1 MILLVTYDVRRPG
14 GIERLSLQVFE
25 QLQQLGLQPRLL
37 ATRHLGPGVLGRW
50 LGRFWFLLQL
60 LWWLPQAKSVFSMH
74 VLLLKP
80 LKLRALFPALAA
92 RPLYCWLHGIEVW
105 GKALAAARRDLRVC
119 TALAASS
126 TFTAQQ
132 VRDGLPACPPI
143 TVVHP
148 CSDLKFPEQIPP
160 PGLPLRLL
168 TVARLEAG
176 ERYKGHDQILDA
188 LHLLKQQGDLDPA
201 LRWIVVGDGNDR
213 TRLQE
218 KALRLGVAAQ
228 IDWRGRLSD
237 QQLIEEFGRC
247 SVFVMPS
254 GFSIDAAGQATGEGF
269 GIAYLEAAMAGR
281 ASIGALLGG
290 QQDLIV
296 DGKTGWLRSKD
307 IKKLSDLIAD
317 LSCDENRIRKA
328 GESALRH
335 AQLFSAQSQ
344 SKKIIEM
351 IRPFQP

>member
-37 ATRHLGPGVLGRW
+37 ATRHLGPGLLGRW

-105 GKALAAARRDLRVC
+105 GKALAAAGRDLRAC

-168 TVARLEAG
+168 TVARLDAG

-254 GFSIDAAGQATGEGF
+254 GFSIDADGHATGEGF

-281 ASIGALLGG
+281 ASIGALSGG
-290 QQDLIV
+290 QQDLIL
-296 DGKTGWLRSKD
+296 DGETGWL
-307 IKKLSDLIAD
+307 LSTAD
-317 LSCDENRIRKA
+317 QSLPRLLRRLANDSLQLEKA
-328 GESALRH
+328 GRQARQRACVVFSRD
-335 AQLFSAQSQ
+335 AQRQSL
-344 SKKIIEM
+344 M
-351 IRPFQP
+351 RLLA

>member
-1 MILLVTYDVRRPG
+1 VILLVTYDVRRPG

-25 QLQQLGLQPRLL
+25 QLQQLGLKPRLL

-80 LKLRALFPALAA
+80 LRLRALFPGLDA

-105 GKALAAARRDLRVC
+105 GKALAAARRDLRAC
-119 TALAASS
+119 TAMAASS
-126 TFTAQQ
+126 SFTAQQ
-132 VRDGLPACPPI
+132 VREGLSVCPPI

-148 CSDLKFPEQIPP
+148 CSDLKFPEAIPA

-168 TVARLEAG
+168 TVARLDAG

-188 LHLLKQQGDLDPA
+188 LHRLQQQGDLDPE

-213 TRLQE
+213 QRLQD
-218 KALRLGVAAQ
+218 KALRLGLAAQ

-237 QQLIEEFGRC
+237 QQLIEEFLTC

-254 GFSIDAAGQATGEGF
+254 GFSINAAGQATGEGF

-281 ASIGALLGG
+281 ASIGALFGG
-290 QQDLIV
+290 QQDLII
-296 DGKTGWLRSKD
+296 DGETGWLVPAVDQSLLEILRR
-307 IKKLSDLIAD
+307 LSTDSLQ
-317 LSCDENRIRKA
+317 LEKA
-328 GESALRH
+328 GSQAYKRASALFSGE
-335 AQLFSAQSQ
+335 AQRQSLMRLL
-344 SKKIIEM
+344 E
-351 IRPFQP
+351 

>member
-25 QLQQLGLQPRLL
+25 QLQRLGLQPRLL
-37 ATRHLGPGVLGRW
+37 ATRHIGPGLFGRW
-50 LGRFWFLLQL
+50 LGRLWFLLQL
-60 LWWLPQAKSVFSMH
+60 LWWLPQAQSVFSMH

-80 LKLRALFPALAA
+80 LRLRALFPGLAA

-105 GKALAAARRDLRVC
+105 GKALAAARRDLRAC

-126 TFTAQQ
+126 SFTAQQ
-132 VRDGLPACPPI
+132 VREGLSVCPPI

-148 CSDLKFPEQIPP
+148 CSDLQFPEEIPA

-168 TVARLEAG
+168 TVARLDAG

-188 LHLLKQQGDLDPA
+188 LHRLQQQGDLDPE

-213 TRLQE
+213 QRLQD
-218 KALRLGVAAQ
+218 KALRLGLAAQ

-237 QQLIEEFGRC
+237 QQLIEEFLSC

-281 ASIGALLGG
+281 ASIGALFGG
-290 QQDLIV
+290 QQDLII
-296 DGKTGWLRSKD
+296 DGETGWLVPAVDQSLLEILRR
-307 IKKLSDLIAD
+307 LSTDSLQ
-317 LSCDENRIRKA
+317 LEKA
-328 GESALRH
+328 GSQAYKRASALFSGE
-335 AQLFSAQSQ
+335 AQRQSFMRLL
-344 SKKIIEM
+344 E
-351 IRPFQP
+351 

>member
-25 QLQQLGLQPRLL
+25 QLQRLGLQPRLL
-37 ATRHLGPGVLGRW
+37 ATRHIGPGLFGRW
-50 LGRFWFLLQL
+50 LGRLWFLLQL
-60 LWWLPQAKSVFSMH
+60 LWWLPQAQSVFSMH

-80 LKLRALFPALAA
+80 LRLRALFPGLAA

-105 GKALAAARRDLRVC
+105 GKALAAARRDLRAC

-126 TFTAQQ
+126 SFTAQQ
-132 VRDGLPACPPI
+132 VREGLSVCPPI

-148 CSDLKFPEQIPP
+148 CSDLQFPEEIPA

-168 TVARLEAG
+168 TVARLDAG

-188 LHLLKQQGDLDPA
+188 LHRLQQQGDLDPE
-201 LRWIVVGDGNDR
+201 LRWIVVGDGDDR
-213 TRLQE
+213 QRLQD
-218 KALRLGVAAQ
+218 KALRLGLAAQ

-237 QQLIEEFGRC
+237 QQLIEEFLSC

-254 GFSIDAAGQATGEGF
+254 AFSIDAAGQATGEGF

-281 ASIGALLGG
+281 ASIGALCGG
-290 QQDLIV
+290 QQDLII
-296 DGKTGWLRSKD
+296 DGETGWLVSAVDQSLLELLRR
-307 IKKLSDLIAD
+307 LSTDSLP
-317 LSCDENRIRKA
+317 LEKA
-328 GESALRH
+328 GRQAYKRASALFSGE
-335 AQLFSAQSQ
+335 AQRQSL
-344 SKKIIEM
+344 M
-351 IRPFQP
+351 RLLG

>member
-25 QLQQLGLQPRLL
+25 QLQRLGLQPRLL
-37 ATRHLGPGVLGRW
+37 ATRHIGPGLFGRW
-50 LGRFWFLLQL
+50 LGRLWFLLQL
-60 LWWLPQAKSVFSMH
+60 LWWLPQAQSVFSMH

-80 LKLRALFPALAA
+80 LRLRALFPGLAA

-105 GKALAAARRDLRVC
+105 GKALAAARRDLRAC

-126 TFTAQQ
+126 SFTAQQ
-132 VRDGLPACPPI
+132 VREGLSVCPPI

-148 CSDLKFPEQIPP
+148 CSDLQFPEEIPA

-168 TVARLEAG
+168 TVARLDAG

-188 LHLLKQQGDLDPA
+188 LHRLQQQGDLDPE

-213 TRLQE
+213 QRLQD
-218 KALRLGVAAQ
+218 KALRMGLAAQ

-237 QQLIEEFGRC
+237 QQLIEEFLTC

-254 GFSIDAAGQATGEGF
+254 CFSIDASGQATGEGF

-281 ASIGALLGG
+281 ASIGALFGG
-290 QQDLIV
+290 QQDLII
-296 DGKTGWLRSKD
+296 DGETGWLVDLENLQLPDVIRQLQTDSQR
-307 IKKLSDLIAD
+307 LSGHG
-317 LSCDENRIRKA
+317 SR
-328 GESALRH
+328 ALLR
-335 AQLFSAQSQ
+335 ASRLFSSVAQRNKLKHLFGSC
-344 SKKIIEM
+344 
-351 IRPFQP
+351 

>member
-1 MILLVTYDVRRPG
+1 VILLVTYDVRRPG

-25 QLQQLGLQPRLL
+25 QLQRLGLQPRLL
-37 ATRHLGPGVLGRW
+37 ATRHIGPGLFGRW
-50 LGRFWFLLQL
+50 LGRLWFLLQL
-60 LWWLPQAKSVFSMH
+60 LWWLPQAQSVFSMH

-80 LKLRALFPALAA
+80 LRLRALFPGLAA

-105 GKALAAARRDLRVC
+105 GKALAAARRDLRAC

-126 TFTAQQ
+126 SFTAQQ
-132 VRDGLPACPPI
+132 VREGLSVCPPI

-148 CSDLKFPEQIPP
+148 CSDLQFPEEIPA

-168 TVARLEAG
+168 TVARLDAG

-188 LHLLKQQGDLDPA
+188 LHRLQQQGDLDPE

-213 TRLQE
+213 QRLQD
-218 KALRLGVAAQ
+218 KALRLGLAAR

-237 QQLIEEFGRC
+237 QQLIEEFLNC

-281 ASIGALLGG
+281 ASIGALFGG

-296 DGKTGWLRSKD
+296 DGETGWLVSAVDQSLLELLRR
-307 IKKLSDLIAD
+307 LSTDSLP
-317 LSCDENRIRKA
+317 LEKA
-328 GESALRH
+328 GRQAYKRASALFSGE
-335 AQLFSAQSQ
+335 AQRQSL
-344 SKKIIEM
+344 M
-351 IRPFQP
+351 RLLG

>member
-37 ATRHLGPGVLGRW
+37 ATRHLGPGLLGRW

-105 GKALAAARRDLRVC
+105 GKALAAARRDLRAC

-148 CSDLKFPEQIPP
+148 CSDLKFPDQIPP

-168 TVARLEAG
+168 TVARLDAG

-188 LHLLKQQGDLDPA
+188 LYLLKQQGDLAPA
-201 LRWIVVGDGNDR
+201 LRWVVVGDGNDR

-247 SVFVMPS
+247 SLFVMPS
-254 GFSIDAAGQATGEGF
+254 AFSIDAAGHATGEGF

-281 ASIGALLGG
+281 ASIGALAGG
-290 QQDLIV
+290 QQDLIL
-296 DGKTGWLRSKD
+296 DGETGWL
-307 IKKLSDLIAD
+307 LSTAD
-317 LSCDENRIRKA
+317 QGLPVLLRRLANDSRQLEKA
-328 GESALRH
+328 GRQ
-335 AQLFSAQSQ
+335 AQKRASVVFSRDAQRQ
-344 SKKIIEM
+344 SLM
-351 IRPFQP
+351 RLLA

>member
-25 QLQQLGLQPRLL
+25 QLQRLGLQPRLL
-37 ATRHLGPGVLGRW
+37 ATRHIGPGLFGRW
-50 LGRFWFLLQL
+50 LGRLWFLLQL
-60 LWWLPQAKSVFSMH
+60 LWWLPQAQSVFSMH

-80 LKLRALFPALAA
+80 LRLRALFPGLAA

-105 GKALAAARRDLRVC
+105 GKALAAARRDLRAC

-126 TFTAQQ
+126 SFTAQQ
-132 VRDGLPACPPI
+132 VREGLSVCPPI

-148 CSDLKFPEQIPP
+148 CSDLQFPEEIPA

-168 TVARLEAG
+168 TVARLDAG

-188 LHLLKQQGDLDPA
+188 LHRLQQQGDLDPE
-201 LRWIVVGDGNDR
+201 LRWIVVGDGDDR
-213 TRLQE
+213 QRLQD
-218 KALRLGVAAQ
+218 KALRLGLAAQ

-237 QQLIEEFGRC
+237 QQLIEEFLSC

-290 QQDLIV
+290 NQDLIL
-296 DGKTGWLRSKD
+296 DGETGWLVSSSPSV
-307 IKKLSDLIAD
+307 LAD
-317 LSCDENRIRKA
+317 LLAILSSRGDCIRERGKA
-328 GESALRH
+328 ALLR
-335 AQLFSAQSQ
+335 AKCVFTVSEQAI
-344 SKKIIEM
+344 KISSLLDQ
-351 IRPFQP
+351 R

>member
-25 QLQQLGLQPRLL
+25 QLQRLGLQPRLL
-37 ATRHLGPGVLGRW
+37 ATRHIGPGLFGRW
-50 LGRFWFLLQL
+50 LGRLWFLLQL
-60 LWWLPQAKSVFSMH
+60 LWWLPQAQSVFSMH

-80 LKLRALFPALAA
+80 LRLRALFPGLAA

-105 GKALAAARRDLRVC
+105 GKALAAARRDLRAC

-126 TFTAQQ
+126 SFTAQQ
-132 VRDGLPACPPI
+132 VREGLSVCPPI

-148 CSDLKFPEQIPP
+148 CSDLQFPEEIPA

-168 TVARLEAG
+168 TVARLDAG

-188 LHLLKQQGDLDPA
+188 LHRLQQQGDLDPE

-213 TRLQE
+213 QRLQD
-218 KALRLGVAAQ
+218 KALRLGLAAQ

-237 QQLIEEFGRC
+237 QQLIEEFLSC

-281 ASIGALLGG
+281 ASIGALFGG
-290 QQDLIV
+290 QQDLII
-296 DGKTGWLRSKD
+296 DGETGWLVDSSAPVLANLLFSLSTTRSLVPDRGEAAYLRAKAAFTPRRQG
-307 IKKLSDLIAD
+307 LQLAALLAD
-317 LSCDENRIRKA
+317 L
-328 GESALRH
+328 
-335 AQLFSAQSQ
+335 
-344 SKKIIEM
+344 
-351 IRPFQP
+351 

>member
-1 MILLVTYDVRRPG
+1 
-14 GIERLSLQVFE
+14 
-25 QLQQLGLQPRLL
+25 
-37 ATRHLGPGVLGRW
+37 
-50 LGRFWFLLQL
+50 
-60 LWWLPQAKSVFSMH
+60 MH

-80 LKLRALFPALAA
+80 LKLRALFPALVA

-105 GKALAAARRDLRVC
+105 GQALASARRDLRAC

-168 TVARLEAG
+168 TVARLDAG

-281 ASIGALLGG
+281 ASIGALSGG
-290 QQDLIV
+290 QQDLIL
-296 DGKTGWLRSKD
+296 DGETGWL
-307 IKKLSDLIAD
+307 LSTAD
-317 LSCDENRIRKA
+317 QSLPMLLRRLANDSLPLEKA
-328 GESALRH
+328 GRQARERACVVFSRD
-335 AQLFSAQSQ
+335 AQRQSL
-344 SKKIIEM
+344 M
-351 IRPFQP
+351 RLLA

>member
-25 QLQQLGLQPRLL
+25 QLQRLGLQPRLL
-37 ATRHLGPGVLGRW
+37 ATRHIGPGLFGRW
-50 LGRFWFLLQL
+50 LGRLWFLLQL
-60 LWWLPQAKSVFSMH
+60 LWWLPQAQSVFSMH

-80 LKLRALFPALAA
+80 LRLRALFPGLAA

-105 GKALAAARRDLRVC
+105 GKALAAARRDLRAC

-126 TFTAQQ
+126 SFTAQQ
-132 VRDGLPACPPI
+132 VREGLSVCPPI

-148 CSDLKFPEQIPP
+148 CSDLQFPEEIPA

-168 TVARLEAG
+168 TVARLDAG

-188 LHLLKQQGDLDPA
+188 LHRLQQQGDLDPE
-201 LRWIVVGDGNDR
+201 LRWIVVGDGDDR
-213 TRLQE
+213 QRLQD
-218 KALRLGVAAQ
+218 KALRLGLAAQ

-237 QQLIEEFGRC
+237 QQLIEEFLSC

-281 ASIGALLGG
+281 ASIGALCGG
-290 QQDLIV
+290 QQDLII
-296 DGKTGWLRSKD
+296 DGETGWLVSAVDQSLLELLRR
-307 IKKLSDLIAD
+307 LSSDSLP
-317 LSCDENRIRKA
+317 LEKA
-328 GESALRH
+328 GRQAYKRASALFSGE
-335 AQLFSAQSQ
+335 AQRQSL
-344 SKKIIEM
+344 M
-351 IRPFQP
+351 RLLG

>member
-25 QLQQLGLQPRLL
+25 QLQRLGLQPRLL
-37 ATRHLGPGVLGRW
+37 ATRHIGPGLFGRW
-50 LGRFWFLLQL
+50 LGRLWFLLQL
-60 LWWLPQAKSVFSMH
+60 LWWLPQAQSVFSMH

-80 LKLRALFPALAA
+80 LRLRALFPGLAA

-105 GKALAAARRDLRVC
+105 GKALAAARRDLRAC

-126 TFTAQQ
+126 SFTAQQ
-132 VRDGLPACPPI
+132 VREGLSVCPPI

-148 CSDLKFPEQIPP
+148 CSDLQFPEEIPA

-168 TVARLEAG
+168 TVARLDAG

-188 LHLLKQQGDLDPA
+188 LHRLQQQGDLDPE

-213 TRLQE
+213 QRLQD
-218 KALRLGVAAQ
+218 KALRLGLAAQ

-237 QQLIEEFGRC
+237 QQLIEEFLTC

-281 ASIGALLGG
+281 ASIGALFGG
-290 QQDLIV
+290 QQDLII
-296 DGKTGWLRSKD
+296 DGETGWLVPAVDQSLLEILRR
-307 IKKLSDLIAD
+307 LSTDSLQ
-317 LSCDENRIRKA
+317 LEKA
-328 GESALRH
+328 GSQAYKRASALFSGE
-335 AQLFSAQSQ
+335 AQRQSLMRLL
-344 SKKIIEM
+344 E
-351 IRPFQP
+351 

>member
-1 MILLVTYDVRRPG
+1 VILLVTYDVRRPG

-80 LKLRALFPALAA
+80 LKLRALFPALAD

-105 GKALAAARRDLRVC
+105 GKALAAAGRDLRAC

-126 TFTAQQ
+126 SFTAQQ
-132 VRDGLPACPPI
+132 VRDGLAACPPI

-148 CSDLKFPEQIPP
+148 CSDLKFPDQIQP

-168 TVARLEAG
+168 TVARLDAG

-188 LHLLKQQGDLDPA
+188 LHLLKQQGELDSA
-201 LRWIVVGDGNDR
+201 LRWTVVGDGNDR

-247 SVFVMPS
+247 SLFVMPS

-281 ASIGALLGG
+281 ASIAEQSGG
-290 QQDLIV
+290 QEDLVI
-296 DGKTGWLRSKD
+296 DGQTGWLVSTADRPLPDLLKSLTTD
-307 IKKLSDLIAD
+307 ALLLKKIGFQASERA
-317 LSCDENRIRKA
+317 RI
-328 GESALRH
+328 
-335 AQLFSAQSQ
+335 LFSAYSQRQSL
-344 SKKIIEM
+344 KKLL
-351 IRPFQP
+351 R

>member
-37 ATRHLGPGVLGRW
+37 TTRHLGPGVLGRW
-50 LGRFWFLLQL
+50 LGRVWFLLQL
-60 LWWLPQAKSVFSMH
+60 LWWLPKAKSVFSMH

-92 RPLYCWLHGIEVW
+92 RPLYCWIHGIEVW
-105 GKALAAARRDLRVC
+105 GKALAVARRDLRAC

-126 TFTAQQ
+126 SFTAQQ
-132 VRDGLPACPPI
+132 VRDGLQACPPI

-148 CSDLKFPEQIPP
+148 CSDLKFPDQIPP

-168 TVARLEAG
+168 TVARLDAG

-188 LHLLKQQGDLDPA
+188 LHLLKQQGELDPE

-218 KALRLGVAAQ
+218 KALFLGLAAQ

-237 QQLIEEFGRC
+237 QQLIEEFVRC

-254 GFSIDAAGQATGEGF
+254 GFSIDASGQATGEGF

-281 ASIGALLGG
+281 ASIGACLGG
-290 QQDLIV
+290 HQDFII
-296 DGKTGWLRSKD
+296 DGKTGWLVSPSAHVLANLFAS
-307 IKKLSDLIAD
+307 LSAKMSPVPERGEAAYLRARTGF
-317 LSCDENRIRKA
+317 NRRQQ
-328 GESALRH
+328 G
-335 AQLFSAQSQ
+335 AQLAVLLAQQ
-344 SKKIIEM
+344 
-351 IRPFQP
+351 

>member
-25 QLQQLGLQPRLL
+25 QLQRLGLQPRLL
-37 ATRHLGPGVLGRW
+37 ATRHIGPGLFGRW
-50 LGRFWFLLQL
+50 LGRLWFLLQL
-60 LWWLPQAKSVFSMH
+60 LWWLPQAQSVFSMH

-80 LKLRALFPALAA
+80 LRLRALFPGLAA

-105 GKALAAARRDLRVC
+105 GKALAAARRDLRAC

-126 TFTAQQ
+126 SFTAQQ
-132 VRDGLPACPPI
+132 VREGLSVCPPI

-148 CSDLKFPEQIPP
+148 CSDLQFPEGIPA

-168 TVARLEAG
+168 TVARLDAG

-188 LHLLKQQGDLDPA
+188 LHRLQQQGDLDPE

-213 TRLQE
+213 QRLQD
-218 KALRLGVAAQ
+218 KALRLGLAAQ

-237 QQLIEEFGRC
+237 QQLIEEFLSC

-254 GFSIDAAGQATGEGF
+254 GFSINAAGQATGEGF

-281 ASIGALLGG
+281 ASIGALFGG
-290 QQDLIV
+290 QQDLII
-296 DGKTGWLRSKD
+296 DGETGWLVPAVDQSLLEILRR
-307 IKKLSDLIAD
+307 LSTDSLQ
-317 LSCDENRIRKA
+317 LEKA
-328 GESALRH
+328 GSQAYKRASALFSGE
-335 AQLFSAQSQ
+335 AQRQSLMRLL
-344 SKKIIEM
+344 E
-351 IRPFQP
+351 

>member
-14 GIERLSLQVFE
+14 GIERLSLQVLE

-50 LGRFWFLLQL
+50 LGRLWFLLQL

-105 GKALAAARRDLRVC
+105 GQALAAARRDLRAC

-132 VRDGLPACPPI
+132 VRDGFPACPPI

-148 CSDLKFPEQIPP
+148 CSDLKFPEQIPS

-168 TVARLEAG
+168 TVARLDAG
-176 ERYKGHDQILDA
+176 ERYKGHDQILEA

-290 QQDLIV
+290 QQDLII
-296 DGKTGWLRSKD
+296 DGETGWLVSSSAHA
-307 IKKLSDLIAD
+307 LAD
-317 LSCDENRIRKA
+317 LLAPLSAKPSLVAER
-328 GESALRH
+328 GEAAYLRGRTRFTRGQQG
-335 AQLFSAQSQ
+335 AQLAVLLAEQ
-344 SKKIIEM
+344 
-351 IRPFQP
+351 

>member
-25 QLQQLGLQPRLL
+25 QLQRLGLQPRLL
-37 ATRHLGPGVLGRW
+37 ATRHIGPGLFGRW
-50 LGRFWFLLQL
+50 LGRLWFLLQL
-60 LWWLPQAKSVFSMH
+60 LWWLPQAQSVFSMH

-80 LKLRALFPALAA
+80 LRLRALFPGLAA

-105 GKALAAARRDLRVC
+105 GKALAAARRDLRAC

-126 TFTAQQ
+126 SFTAQQ
-132 VRDGLPACPPI
+132 VREGLSVCPPI

-148 CSDLKFPEQIPP
+148 CSDLQFPEEIPA

-168 TVARLEAG
+168 TVARLDAG

-188 LHLLKQQGDLDPA
+188 LYRLQQQGDLDPE

-213 TRLQE
+213 QRLQD
-218 KALRLGVAAQ
+218 KALRLGLAAQ

-237 QQLIEEFGRC
+237 QQLIEEFLTC

-281 ASIGALLGG
+281 ASIGALFGG
-290 QQDLIV
+290 QQDLII
-296 DGKTGWLRSKD
+296 DGETGWFVSAVDQSLLELLRR
-307 IKKLSDLIAD
+307 LSTDSLQ
-317 LSCDENRIRKA
+317 LEKA
-328 GESALRH
+328 GSQAYKRASALFSGE
-335 AQLFSAQSQ
+335 AQRQSL
-344 SKKIIEM
+344 M
-351 IRPFQP
+351 RLLG

>member
-37 ATRHLGPGVLGRW
+37 ATRHLGPGLLGRW

-80 LKLRALFPALAA
+80 LKLRAFFPALAA

-105 GKALAAARRDLRVC
+105 GQALAAARRDLRAC

-168 TVARLEAG
+168 TVARLDAG

-281 ASIGALLGG
+281 ASIGALSGG
-290 QQDLIV
+290 QQDLIL
-296 DGKTGWLRSKD
+296 DGETGWL
-307 IKKLSDLIAD
+307 LSTAD
-317 LSCDENRIRKA
+317 QSLPMLLRRLANDSLQLEKA
-328 GESALRH
+328 GRQARERACVVFSRD
-335 AQLFSAQSQ
+335 AQRQSL
-344 SKKIIEM
+344 M
-351 IRPFQP
+351 RLLA

>member
-1 MILLVTYDVRRPG
+1 VILLVTYDVRRPG

-132 VRDGLPACPPI
+132 VRDGLPACPSI

-168 TVARLEAG
+168 TVARLDAG

-254 GFSIDAAGQATGEGF
+254 GFSIDADGHATGEGF

-281 ASIGALLGG
+281 ASIGALCGG
-290 QQDLIV
+290 QQDLIL
-296 DGKTGWLRSKD
+296 DGETGWLVELEISHLAALIRQLQSD
-307 IKKLSDLIAD
+307 VEQLSVSGSRASDRA
-317 LSCDENRIRKA
+317 R
-328 GESALRH
+328 GH
-335 AQLFSAQSQ
+335 FSAQAQQHALHQLLVST
-344 SKKIIEM
+344 
-351 IRPFQP
+351 

>member
-50 LGRFWFLLQL
+50 LGRLWFLLQL

-105 GKALAAARRDLRVC
+105 GQALASARRDLRAC

-126 TFTAQQ
+126 SFTAQQ
-132 VRDGLPACPPI
+132 VRDGLSACPPI

-148 CSDLKFPEQIPP
+148 CSDLQFPDQIPAP
-160 PGLPLRLL
+160 RLPLRLL
-168 TVARLEAG
+168 TVARLDAG

-188 LHLLKQQGDLDPA
+188 LHRLQQQGDLDPE

-213 TRLQE
+213 QRLQD
-218 KALRLGVAAQ
+218 KALRLGLAAQ

-237 QQLIEEFGRC
+237 QQLIEEFLTC
-247 SVFVMPS
+247 SVFAMPS

-281 ASIGALLGG
+281 ASIGALFGG
-290 QQDLIV
+290 QQDLII
-296 DGKTGWLRSKD
+296 DGETGWLVSAVDQSLLELLRR
-307 IKKLSDLIAD
+307 LSTDSLE
-317 LSCDENRIRKA
+317 LEKA
-328 GESALRH
+328 GRQAYKRASALFSGE
-335 AQLFSAQSQ
+335 AQRQSL
-344 SKKIIEM
+344 M
-351 IRPFQP
+351 RLLG

>member
-25 QLQQLGLQPRLL
+25 QLQRLGLQPRLL
-37 ATRHLGPGVLGRW
+37 ATRHIGPGLFGRW
-50 LGRFWFLLQL
+50 LGRLWFLLQL
-60 LWWLPQAKSVFSMH
+60 LWWLPQAQSVFSMH

-80 LKLRALFPALAA
+80 LRLRALFPGLAA

-105 GKALAAARRDLRVC
+105 GKALAAARRDLRAC

-126 TFTAQQ
+126 SFTAQQ
-132 VRDGLPACPPI
+132 VSDGLSACPPI

-148 CSDLKFPEQIPP
+148 CSDLQFPEQIPA

-168 TVARLEAG
+168 TVARLDAG

-188 LHLLKQQGDLDPA
+188 LHRLQQQGDLDPE

-213 TRLQE
+213 QRLQD
-218 KALRLGVAAQ
+218 KALRLGLAAQ

-237 QQLIEEFGRC
+237 QQLIEEFLTC

-281 ASIGALLGG
+281 ASIGALFGG
-290 QQDLIV
+290 QQDLII
-296 DGKTGWLRSKD
+296 DGETGWLVSAVDQSLLELLRR
-307 IKKLSDLIAD
+307 LSSDSLP
-317 LSCDENRIRKA
+317 LEKA
-328 GESALRH
+328 GRQAYKRASALFSGE
-335 AQLFSAQSQ
+335 AQLQSL
-344 SKKIIEM
+344 M
-351 IRPFQP
+351 RLLG

>member
-25 QLQQLGLQPRLL
+25 QLQELGLQPRLL
-37 ATRHLGPGVLGRW
+37 ATRHLGPGLLGHW
-50 LGRFWFLLQL
+50 LGRLWFLLQL

-80 LKLRALFPALAA
+80 LKLRVLFPALAA

-105 GKALAAARRDLRVC
+105 GKALAVARRDLCAC

-126 TFTAQQ
+126 SFTAQQ
-132 VRDGLPACPPI
+132 VRGGLPTCPPI

-148 CSDLKFPEQIPP
+148 CSDLKFPDHIPP

-168 TVARLEAG
+168 TVARLDAG

-188 LHLLKQQGDLDPA
+188 LNLLKQQGALEPE
-201 LRWIVVGDGNDR
+201 LRWTVVGDGNDR
-213 TRLQE
+213 QRLHE
-218 KALRLGVAAQ
+218 KALRFGVADQ

-237 QQLIEEFGRC
+237 QQLIEEFLRC
-247 SVFVMPS
+247 SVFLMPS
-254 GFSIDAAGQATGEGF
+254 GFAIDAAGKATGEGF

-281 ASIGALLGG
+281 ASIAALLGG
-290 QQDLIV
+290 QQDLII
-296 DGKTGWLRSKD
+296 DGETGWLVPSSAPVLANLVASLSAKSNLITERGDAAHLRARSGFTP
-307 IKKLSDLIAD
+307 
-317 LSCDENRIRKA
+317 RQQRV
-328 GESALRH
+328 
-335 AQLFSAQSQ
+335 QLAMLLVEQ
-344 SKKIIEM
+344 
-351 IRPFQP
+351 

>member
-1 MILLVTYDVRRPG
+1 
-14 GIERLSLQVFE
+14 
-25 QLQQLGLQPRLL
+25 
-37 ATRHLGPGVLGRW
+37 
-50 LGRFWFLLQL
+50 
-60 LWWLPQAKSVFSMH
+60 MH

-105 GKALAAARRDLRVC
+105 GKALASARRDLRAC

-148 CSDLKFPEQIPP
+148 CSDLKFPDQIPP

-168 TVARLEAG
+168 TVARLDAG

-188 LHLLKQQGDLDPA
+188 LYLLNQQGALDPA

-218 KALRLGVAAQ
+218 KALRLGLAAQ

-237 QQLIEEFGRC
+237 QHLIEEFGRC

-281 ASIGALLGG
+281 ASIAAVSGG
-290 QQDLIV
+290 QQDLII
-296 DGKTGWLRSKD
+296 DGETGWLVDSSASV
-307 IKKLSDLIAD
+307 LAD
-317 LSCDENRIRKA
+317 L
-328 GESALRH
+328 
-335 AQLFSAQSQ
+335 LFSLSTTKSQ
-344 SKKIIEM
+344 VAERGEAAYLRAKAAFTH
-351 IRPFQP
+351 RQQGLQLAALLADL

>member
-25 QLQQLGLQPRLL
+25 QLQRLGLQPRLL
-37 ATRHLGPGVLGRW
+37 ATRHIGPGLFGRW
-50 LGRFWFLLQL
+50 LGRLWFLLQL
-60 LWWLPQAKSVFSMH
+60 LWWLPQAQSVFSMH

-80 LKLRALFPALAA
+80 LRLRALFPGLAA

-105 GKALAAARRDLRVC
+105 GKALAAARRDLRAC

-126 TFTAQQ
+126 SFTAQQ
-132 VRDGLPACPPI
+132 VREGLSVCPPI

-148 CSDLKFPEQIPP
+148 CSDLQFPEEIPA

-168 TVARLEAG
+168 TVARLDAG

-188 LHLLKQQGDLDPA
+188 LHQLQQQGDLDPE

-213 TRLQE
+213 QRLQD
-218 KALRLGVAAQ
+218 KALRFGLAAQ

-237 QQLIEEFGRC
+237 QQLIEEFLTC

-281 ASIGALLGG
+281 ASIGALFGG
-290 QQDLIV
+290 QQDLII
-296 DGKTGWLRSKD
+296 DGETGWLVPAVDQSLLEILRR
-307 IKKLSDLIAD
+307 LSTDSLQ
-317 LSCDENRIRKA
+317 LEKA
-328 GESALRH
+328 GSQAYKRASALFSGE
-335 AQLFSAQSQ
+335 AQRQSL
-344 SKKIIEM
+344 M
-351 IRPFQP
+351 RLLG

>member
-50 LGRFWFLLQL
+50 LGRIWFLLQL

-105 GKALAAARRDLRVC
+105 GKALAAARRDLRAC

-148 CSDLKFPEQIPP
+148 CSDLKFPEQITP

-168 TVARLEAG
+168 TVARLDAG

-188 LHLLKQQGDLDPA
+188 LHLLKQQGALDPA

-237 QQLIEEFGRC
+237 QHLIEEFGRC

-281 ASIGALLGG
+281 ASIGALSGG
-290 QQDLIV
+290 QQDLIL
-296 DGKTGWLRSKD
+296 DGETGWLLATADQALPTLLRRLANDSLQLEQAGRQAHERACVIFSRD
-307 IKKLSDLIAD
+307 AQRQSLI
-317 LSCDENRIRKA
+317 R
-328 GESALRH
+328 
-335 AQLFSAQSQ
+335 LFG
-344 SKKIIEM
+344 
-351 IRPFQP
+351 

>member
-25 QLQQLGLQPRLL
+25 QLQRLGLQPRLL
-37 ATRHLGPGVLGRW
+37 ATRHIGPGLFGRW
-50 LGRFWFLLQL
+50 LGRLWFLLQL
-60 LWWLPQAKSVFSMH
+60 LWWLPQAQSVFSMH

-80 LKLRALFPALAA
+80 LRLRALFPGLAA

-105 GKALAAARRDLRVC
+105 GKALAAARRDLRAC

-126 TFTAQQ
+126 SFTAQQ
-132 VRDGLPACPPI
+132 VREGLSVCPPI

-148 CSDLKFPEQIPP
+148 CSDLQFPEEIPA

-168 TVARLEAG
+168 TVARLDAG

-188 LHLLKQQGDLDPA
+188 LHRLQQQGDLDPE

-213 TRLQE
+213 QRLQD
-218 KALRLGVAAQ
+218 KALRLGLADQ
-228 IDWRGRLSD
+228 IDWHGRLSD
-237 QQLIEEFGRC
+237 QQLIEEFLSC

-281 ASIGALLGG
+281 ASIGALYGG
-290 QQDLIV
+290 QKDLLI
-296 DGKTGWLRSKD
+296 DGETGWLVSAVDQSLPELLRR
-307 IKKLSDLIAD
+307 LSTDSLQ
-317 LSCDENRIRKA
+317 LKKA
-328 GESALRH
+328 GSQAYKRASALFSGE
-335 AQLFSAQSQ
+335 AQRQSL
-344 SKKIIEM
+344 M
-351 IRPFQP
+351 RLLG

>member
-50 LGRFWFLLQL
+50 LGRLWFLLQL

-105 GKALAAARRDLRVC
+105 GKALAAAGRDLRAC

-168 TVARLEAG
+168 TVARLDAG

-281 ASIGALLGG
+281 ASIGALSGG
-290 QQDLIV
+290 QQDLIL
-296 DGKTGWLRSKD
+296 DGETGWL
-307 IKKLSDLIAD
+307 LSTAD
-317 LSCDENRIRKA
+317 QSLPML
-328 GESALRH
+328 LRRLANDSLQLEQTGRRAH
-335 AQLFSAQSQ
+335 ERACVVFSRDAQRQSL
-344 SKKIIEM
+344 M
-351 IRPFQP
+351 RLLA

>member
-105 GKALAAARRDLRVC
+105 GKALAAARRDLCAC

-126 TFTAQQ
+126 SFTAQQ
-132 VRDGLPACPPI
+132 VRDGLPDCPPI

-148 CSDLKFPEQIPP
+148 CSDLKFPDQIPP

-168 TVARLEAG
+168 TVARLDAG

-188 LHLLKQQGDLDPA
+188 LHLLKQQGELDSA
-201 LRWIVVGDGNDR
+201 LRWTVVGDGNDR

-237 QQLIEEFGRC
+237 HQVMVEFGRC
-247 SVFVMPS
+247 SLFLMPR
-254 GFSIDAAGQATGEGF
+254 GF
-269 GIAYLEAAMAGR
+269 
-281 ASIGALLGG
+281 
-290 QQDLIV
+290 
-296 DGKTGWLRSKD
+296 
-307 IKKLSDLIAD
+307 
-317 LSCDENRIRKA
+317 
-328 GESALRH
+328 
-335 AQLFSAQSQ
+335 
-344 SKKIIEM
+344 
-351 IRPFQP
+351 

>member
-50 LGRFWFLLQL
+50 LGRLWFLLQL

-80 LKLRALFPALAA
+80 LKLRVLFPALAA

-105 GKALAAARRDLRVC
+105 GKVLNAARRDLCAC

-126 TFTAQQ
+126 SFTAQQ
-132 VRDGLPACPPI
+132 VRDGLPICPPI

-168 TVARLEAG
+168 TVARLDAG

-188 LHLLKQQGDLDPA
+188 LYLLNQQGALDPA

-237 QQLIEEFGRC
+237 KQLIEEFGRC

-254 GFSIDAAGQATGEGF
+254 GFSIDSEGQATGEGF

-281 ASIGALLGG
+281 ASIAAVSGG
-290 QQDLIV
+290 QQDLII
-296 DGKTGWLRSKD
+296 DGETGWLVSSSAHA
-307 IKKLSDLIAD
+307 LAD
-317 LSCDENRIRKA
+317 LLAPLSAKRSLVAER
-328 GESALRH
+328 GEAAYLRARTGFTRGH
-335 AQLFSAQSQ
+335 QCAQLAVLLAEQ
-344 SKKIIEM
+344 
-351 IRPFQP
+351 

>member
-37 ATRHLGPGVLGRW
+37 ATGHLGPGVLGRW

-168 TVARLEAG
+168 TVARLDAR
-176 ERYKGHDQILDA
+176 ERYKGHDQIMDA
-188 LHLLKQQGDLDPA
+188 LHMLKQQGDLDPA
-201 LRWIVVGDGNDR
+201 LRWIVVGDGNDL

-281 ASIGALLGG
+281 ASIDALLGG
-290 QQDLIV
+290 QQDLIL
-296 DGKTGWLRSKD
+296 DGETGWLLATADQALPRLLRRLANDSLQLAQAGRQAHERACVIFSRD
-307 IKKLSDLIAD
+307 AQRQSLI
-317 LSCDENRIRKA
+317 R
-328 GESALRH
+328 
-335 AQLFSAQSQ
+335 LFG
-344 SKKIIEM
+344 
-351 IRPFQP
+351 

>member
-25 QLQQLGLQPRLL
+25 QLQRLGLQPRLL
-37 ATRHLGPGVLGRW
+37 ATRHIGPGLFGRW
-50 LGRFWFLLQL
+50 LGRLWFLLQL
-60 LWWLPQAKSVFSMH
+60 LWWLPQAQSVFSMH

-80 LKLRALFPALAA
+80 LRLRALFPGLAA

-105 GKALAAARRDLRVC
+105 GKALAAARRDLRAC

-126 TFTAQQ
+126 SFTAQQ
-132 VRDGLPACPPI
+132 VREGLSVCPPI

-148 CSDLKFPEQIPP
+148 CSDLQFPEEIPA

-168 TVARLEAG
+168 TVARLDAG

-188 LHLLKQQGDLDPA
+188 LHRLQQQGDLDPE

-213 TRLQE
+213 QRLQD
-218 KALRLGVAAQ
+218 KALRLGLAAQ

-237 QQLIEEFGRC
+237 QQLIEEFLTC

-254 GFSIDAAGQATGEGF
+254 GFSINAAGQATGEGF

-281 ASIGALLGG
+281 ASIGALFGG
-290 QQDLIV
+290 QQDLII
-296 DGKTGWLRSKD
+296 DGETGWLVDS
-307 IKKLSDLIAD
+307 
-317 LSCDENRIRKA
+317 
-328 GESALRH
+328 SAPVL
-335 AQLFSAQSQ
+335 ANLLFSLSTTRSLVPDRGEAAYLRAKAAFTPRRQGLQ
-344 SKKIIEM
+344 LAALLVD
-351 IRPFQP
+351 Q

>member
-50 LGRFWFLLQL
+50 LGRLWFLLQL

-105 GKALAAARRDLRVC
+105 GKALVAARRDLSAC

-168 TVARLEAG
+168 TVARLDAG
-176 ERYKGHDQILDA
+176 ERYKGHDLILDA
-188 LHLLKQQGDLDPA
+188 LHLLKQQGALDPA

-218 KALRLGVAAQ
+218 KALRLGLAAQ

-237 QQLIEEFGRC
+237 RQLIEEFGRC
-247 SVFVMPS
+247 SLFVMPS
-254 GFSIDAAGQATGEGF
+254 NFSIDDAGQATGEGF

-281 ASIGALLGG
+281 ASVGTLIGG
-290 QQDLIV
+290 QQDLII
-296 DGKTGWLRSKD
+296 DGETGWLVDTSATALTQLLIQLGRSES
-307 IKKLSDLIAD
+307 KLRRLGSNAFEV
-317 LSCDENRIRKA
+317 SRWQFSSKAQYEKIRK
-328 GESALRH
+328 
-335 AQLFSAQSQ
+335 LFD
-344 SKKIIEM
+344 EE
-351 IRPFQP
+351 

>member
-60 LWWLPQAKSVFSMH
+60 LWWLPQAKSVFCMH

-105 GKALAAARRDLRVC
+105 GQALAAARRDLRAC

-148 CSDLKFPEQIPP
+148 CSDLKFPDQIQP

-168 TVARLEAG
+168 TVARLDAG

-188 LHLLKQQGDLDPA
+188 LHLLKQQGVLDPEF
-201 LRWIVVGDGNDR
+201 RWIVVGDGNDR

-218 KALRLGVAAQ
+218 KALRLGVAVQ

-290 QQDLIV
+290 QQDLII
-296 DGKTGWLRSKD
+296 DGETGWLVSSSAHA
-307 IKKLSDLIAD
+307 LAD
-317 LSCDENRIRKA
+317 LLVPLSAQRSLVAER
-328 GESALRH
+328 GEAAYLRAQTGFTRGQQA
-335 AQLFSAQSQ
+335 AQLAVLLAEQ
-344 SKKIIEM
+344 
-351 IRPFQP
+351 

>member
-25 QLQQLGLQPRLL
+25 QLQRLGLQPRLL
-37 ATRHLGPGVLGRW
+37 ATRHIGPGLFGRW
-50 LGRFWFLLQL
+50 LGRLWFLLQL
-60 LWWLPQAKSVFSMH
+60 LWWLPQAQSVFSMH

-80 LKLRALFPALAA
+80 LRLRALFPGLAA

-105 GKALAAARRDLRVC
+105 GKALAAARRDLRAC

-126 TFTAQQ
+126 SFTAQQ
-132 VRDGLPACPPI
+132 VREGLSVCPPI

-148 CSDLKFPEQIPP
+148 CSDLRFPEAIPA

-168 TVARLEAG
+168 TVARLDAG

-188 LHLLKQQGDLDPA
+188 LHRLQQQGDLDPE

-213 TRLQE
+213 QRLQD
-218 KALRLGVAAQ
+218 KALRLGLAAQ

-237 QQLIEEFGRC
+237 QQLIEEFLTC

-254 GFSIDAAGQATGEGF
+254 GFSINAACQATGEGF

-281 ASIGALLGG
+281 ASIGALFGG
-290 QQDLIV
+290 QQDLII
-296 DGKTGWLRSKD
+296 DGETGWLVPAVDQSLLEILRR
-307 IKKLSDLIAD
+307 LSTDSLQ
-317 LSCDENRIRKA
+317 LEKA
-328 GESALRH
+328 GSQAYKRASALFSGE
-335 AQLFSAQSQ
+335 AQRQSLMRLL
-344 SKKIIEM
+344 E
-351 IRPFQP
+351 

>member
-1 MILLVTYDVRRPG
+1 VILLVTYDVRRPG

-25 QLQQLGLQPRLL
+25 QLQRLGLQPRLL
-37 ATRHLGPGVLGRW
+37 ATRHIGPGLFGRW
-50 LGRFWFLLQL
+50 LGRLWFLLQL
-60 LWWLPQAKSVFSMH
+60 LWWLPQAQSVFSMH

-80 LKLRALFPALAA
+80 LRLRALFPGLAA

-105 GKALAAARRDLRVC
+105 GKALAAARRDLRAC

-126 TFTAQQ
+126 SFTAQQ
-132 VRDGLPACPPI
+132 VREGLSVCPPI

-148 CSDLKFPEQIPP
+148 CSDLQFPEEIPA

-168 TVARLEAG
+168 TVARLDAG

-188 LHLLKQQGDLDPA
+188 LYRLQQQGDLDPE

-213 TRLQE
+213 QRLQD
-218 KALRLGVAAQ
+218 KALRLGLAAQ
-228 IDWRGRLSD
+228 IDWRGRLCD
-237 QQLIEEFGRC
+237 QQLIDEFLSC

-281 ASIGALLGG
+281 ASIGALFGG
-290 QQDLIV
+290 QQDLII
-296 DGKTGWLRSKD
+296 DGETGWLVDSSAPVLANLLFSLSTTRSLVPDRGEAAYLRAKAAFTPRRQG
-307 IKKLSDLIAD
+307 LQLAALLAD
-317 LSCDENRIRKA
+317 L
-328 GESALRH
+328 
-335 AQLFSAQSQ
+335 
-344 SKKIIEM
+344 
-351 IRPFQP
+351 